1 MSTIYF
7 LSSARFYSFLMDGST
22 DAGNVEDEAIV
33 ILYST
38 RDEATQ
44 EIRSCAR
51 FLSVEVSTKADG
63 LLNCL
68 GRGLSSL
75 GIANILDKS
84 RALGVTGEPILVGGG
99 TDGTLVNVE
108 HNGMK
113 GKLQHEFAWVS

>member
-1 MSTIYF
+1 
-7 LSSARFYSFLMDGST
+7 MDGST
-22 DAGNVEDEAIV
+22 DAGNVEDEVIV

-44 EIRSCAR
+44 EIKSCVR
-51 FLSVEVSTKADG
+51 FLSVDVPTKADDADG

-84 RALGVTGEPILVGGG
+84 RAIGVTGEPILVGGD
-99 TDGTLVNVE
+99 TDGTLVNID

-113 GKLQHEFAWVS
+113 EKLQHEFTWVS